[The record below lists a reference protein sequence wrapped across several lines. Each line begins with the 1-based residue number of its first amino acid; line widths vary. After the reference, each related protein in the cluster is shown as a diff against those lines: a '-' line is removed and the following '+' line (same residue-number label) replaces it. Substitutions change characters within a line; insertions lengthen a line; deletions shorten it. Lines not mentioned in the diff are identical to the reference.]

1 MNNFA
6 AQLVAHRGQIADYP
20 ENTLESL
27 TAAIACGARFLEVD
41 VQLSADH
48 IPILCHDAT
57 LERTGGKKADVR
69 SLPFTELQRCQ
80 VGEVKRLGEEF
91 PAVFIPSL
99 QQAISL
105 LKENPEVQLFIELKQ
120 ESFDH
125 FGIEVF
131 VDQVLSCIKSL
142 ATQVIVISFNHDAL
156 VYLKQ
161 KSTIRSGWIIR
172 KMNRATLQQ
181 AAELNP
187 QFMFIKHKA
196 CTKQSHDFSADAWD
210 WVLYETSDPQVAREL
225 FKRGVAYVE
234 SNDICKLLHYFREA
248 KIQENKIT

>member
-1 MNNFA
+1 M
-6 AQLVAHRGQIADYP
+6 
-20 ENTLESL
+20 
-27 TAAIACGARFLEVD
+27 
-41 VQLSADH
+41 
-48 IPILCHDAT
+48 
-57 LERTGGKKADVR
+57 
-69 SLPFTELQRCQ
+69 
-80 VGEVKRLGEEF
+80 KRLGEGF